1 MLRFEW
7 SGLLN
12 NLVQIGLT
20 VSAAALVL
28 FLLRKVMKKR
38 YPARAICFV
47 WAILAIRL
55 LIPVQLTLP
64 DPPVQV
70 TPIKYVAFREDLGS
84 ISYENGTPLQ
94 PVERTGPVQFQTF
107 TESES
112 WDGSLS
118 SDKLIPVAKM
128 LFILWGMGMLAYAIW
143 QAYSY
148 MSFLYLAR
156 EAGQPAERDTLHRVL
171 AEQKQSLGIRRNIPL
186 VVTPAADCPML
197 AGFVRPA
204 LYLPDEALSEQEAMF
219 IFRHELTHYKR
230 GDLWLKLLLTAAKM
244 VHWFNPLVYLMARFA
259 Q

>member
-70 TPIKYVAFREDLGS
+70 APCTTYLTQTDFTPAQLEQAGLPALDVDGGTVANRWVTQEQAQALTPLDMPSLISFDLG
-84 ISYENGTPLQ
+84 Y
-94 PVERTGPVQFQTF
+94 V
-107 TESES
+107 
-112 WDGSLS
+112 LS
-118 SDKLIPVAKM
+118 VV
-128 LFILWGMGMLAYAIW
+128 WGVGVLLVTVW
-143 QAYSY
+143 Q
-148 MSFLYLAR
+148 LY
-156 EAGQPAERDTLHRVL
+156 
-171 AEQKQSLGIRRNIPL
+171 
-186 VVTPAADCPML
+186 
-197 AGFVRPA
+197 
-204 LYLPDEALSEQEAMF
+204 
-219 IFRHELTHYKR
+219 
-230 GDLWLKLLLTAAKM
+230 
-244 VHWFNPLVYLMARFA
+244 
-259 Q
+259 